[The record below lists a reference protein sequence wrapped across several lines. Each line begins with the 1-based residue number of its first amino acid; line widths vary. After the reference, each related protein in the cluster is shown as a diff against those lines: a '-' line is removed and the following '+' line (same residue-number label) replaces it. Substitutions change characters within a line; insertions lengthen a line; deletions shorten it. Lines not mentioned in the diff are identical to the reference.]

1 MVLKIA
7 LDTTGCVHFRNPHGA
22 GGLYYVFN
30 AVMTHVA
37 CFVAAK
43 LYSAYG
49 LAPDNESRSTTGSN
63 FTAANTTFPANGTA
77 VDYARADFGQIGNF
91 TLVGAIGTL
100 SAVWVIAFV
109 GLLLTMK
116 REYVR
121 TFVSMQTGCAFSRSH
136 FLDHAGDDARRTL
149 VFYTN
154 QGHWRSI
161 RDLVRQWVLSAYAT
175 WLLLSPAWL
184 SDALRSLI
192 PDDFLPAPVVQ
203 QRNAQTPDGPRRP
216 T

>member
-1 MVLKIA
+1 LYFVASIALYVRPGFGVPLSLVARVVLKIA

-91 TLVGAIGTL
+91 TLVGA
-100 SAVWVIAFV
+100 
-109 GLLLTMK
+109 
-116 REYVR
+116 
-121 TFVSMQTGCAFSRSH
+121 
-136 FLDHAGDDARRTL
+136 
-149 VFYTN
+149 
-154 QGHWRSI
+154 
-161 RDLVRQWVLSAYAT
+161 
-175 WLLLSPAWL
+175 
-184 SDALRSLI
+184 
-192 PDDFLPAPVVQ
+192 
-203 QRNAQTPDGPRRP
+203 
-216 T
+216 